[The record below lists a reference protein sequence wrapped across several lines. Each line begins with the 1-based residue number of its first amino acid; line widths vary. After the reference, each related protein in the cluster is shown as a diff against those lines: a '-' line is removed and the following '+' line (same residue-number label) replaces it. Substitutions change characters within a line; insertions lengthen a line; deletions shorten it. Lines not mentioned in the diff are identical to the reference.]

1 MNPILDLEAFENA
14 EEILD
19 QLDTRRNIV
28 EDHGR
33 ALLASILALDDF
45 EFKKRYR
52 MSKESF
58 NNLVQKVI
66 L

>member
-45 EFKKRYR
+45 EFKNRYR